1 MEVLWDIIS
10 HYRAITFFWP
20 SKLQF
25 RRELF
30 YLFSVPPLSWN
41 KHDLHHFKDVNENLW
56 YEKKAFLLRLI
67 KHWFRQV
74 SSSGKKKK
82 ALKMMCALVFERRTK
97 STDKFRAQWERNPLS
112 IFPPRD
118 MHSIKA
124 GLSLTFTEL
133 QCNINPSH
141 VFHLHPMTHFILR
154 KGRFRH
160 QREAYSGIF
169 SQGPGAKN
177 NWLSHWKF
185 AINFPL
191 SKPPAAPRV
200 QNSN

>member
-1 MEVLWDIIS
+1 
-10 HYRAITFFWP
+10 
-20 SKLQF
+20 
-25 RRELF
+25 
-30 YLFSVPPLSWN
+30 
-41 KHDLHHFKDVNENLW
+41 
-56 YEKKAFLLRLI
+56 
-67 KHWFRQV
+67 
-74 SSSGKKKK
+74 
-82 ALKMMCALVFERRTK
+82 MCALVFERRTK

-124 GLSLTFTEL
+124 GISLTFTEL